1 MAICIVES
9 LLLFSLVAVL
19 YRFFKG
25 PSLWD
30 RLLAY
35 NSASNRVVVLLAI
48 AAVVFEQPLYVD
60 VAIVYAALS
69 FLGVVI
75 LARFMERGEGHR

>member
-1 MAICIVES
+1 MHLVEAV
-9 LLLFSLVAVL
+9 LLLSIVAVL
-19 YRFFKG
+19 YRLFWG
-25 PSLWD
+25 PTSWD

-48 AAVVFEQPLYVD
+48 VAIVSKQQIYLD

-75 LARFMERGEGHR
+75 LARFMEGGEGYR

>member
-1 MAICIVES
+1 MMAIIEGV
-9 LLLFSLVAVL
+9 LLVSVVLVL
-19 YRFFKG
+19 YRLFFG
-25 PSLWD
+25 PTQWD

-35 NSASNRVVVLLAI
+35 NAASNRIFVLLA
-48 AAVVFEQPLYVD
+48 VVAIFAEQPTYLD

-75 LARFMERGEGHR
+75 LARFMERGGGHR

>member
-1 MAICIVES
+1 MHIVEAV
-9 LLLFSLVAVL
+9 LLLSIVAVL
-19 YRFFKG
+19 YRLFGG
-25 PSLWD
+25 PTSWD

-48 AAVVFEQPLYVD
+48 VAIVSKQQIYLD

-75 LARFMERGEGHR
+75 LARFMERGEGYR

>member
-1 MAICIVES
+1 MRIAEVLI
-9 LLLFSLVAVL
+9 LLSLVAIL
-19 YRFFKG
+19 YRLFRG
-25 PSLWD
+25 PTPWD

-35 NSASNRVVVLLAI
+35 NSATNRVVALLAI
-48 AAVVFEQPLYVD
+48 VAVVSDQQVYLNVT
-60 VAIVYAALS
+60 IVYAALS

>member
-1 MAICIVES
+1 MRVAES
-9 LLLFSLVAVL
+9 ALLLVTLAAVL
-19 YRFFKG
+19 FRLFLG
-25 PSLWD
+25 PTPWD

-35 NSASNRVVVLLAI
+35 NSASNRVAVLLAT
-48 AAVVFEQPLYVD
+48 AGVVLNQSAYLD

-75 LARFMERGEGHR
+75 LARFMERGEEHR

>member
-1 MAICIVES
+1 MPIAES
-9 LLLFSLVAVL
+9 LLLLLTLAAVL
-19 YRFFKG
+19 YRLILG
-25 PSLWD
+25 PTSWD

-35 NSASNRVVVLLAI
+35 NSASNRIVILLAM
-48 AAVVFEQPLYVD
+48 AAVGLNQSAYLD